1 MKHCPECNK
10 NYADATLSF
19 CLQDGA
25 PLIFGAAEEEPST
38 AILGTSDTGEQATK
52 TFDQDSTTGQRPS
65 QRVVRIASNRNSLI
79 AGVIGIIVVTA
90 LGVGGYFYY
99 GRGPSKQIDSI
110 AVLPFANASGD
121 KDSEFLG
128 EGISETLINTFTKI
142 PGLKVAARTTAFRYR
157 GREGEPQTIGR
168 ELGVGVV
175 LAGSLLQRGDDLNV
189 QVDLVSTSDGVQIWG
204 NRYSGRS
211 SDIVNIQ
218 QRIATDVSEHLRLN
232 LTGAQ
237 AQQVS
242 RTYTKDPDAYQL
254 YLRGRY
260 LWTKRT
266 PESIRKAI
274 EYFEQAIAKDPGFAR
289 AYSGLADAYVV
300 PGGAF
305 APAEAM
311 PKAKAAAL
319 RALELDDTL
328 AEAHNSL
335 ARVLQV
341 YDWNRAEAEKEY
353 KRALALDPRYPVAHQ
368 WYGGFLEKAG
378 SFNESIS
385 ERKLALELDPLSAA
399 TNFDLGQGYYFSRD
413 YDQAI
418 VQFQR
423 TLELEEHFS
432 AARNYLLVALVHK
445 GRQADA
451 LAKLATIP
459 NFPPVPSIGHV
470 GYVYGVTGRI
480 KDARNM
486 LAELKRLREQ
496 QYISPSDI
504 AMIHVGLGEKD
515 EAIAWLEKGYDERA
529 YAMQNLK
536 VEPNWDSL
544 RDDPRFQE
552 LIRKVGLPV

>member
-1 MKHCPECNK
+1 MKHCPECNR
-10 NYADATLSF
+10 NYADPTLSF

-25 PLIFGAAEEEPST
+25 PLIFGAAADEAPTALLTGDRPGEAATRTLEPAPTSPPPAALVAT
-38 AILGTSDTGEQATK
+38 NRRSIVVGVLGIL
-52 TFDQDSTTGQRPS
+52 
-65 QRVVRIASNRNSLI
+65 L
-79 AGVIGIIVVTA
+79 VTA
-90 LGVGGYFYY
+90 LGLGSYLYY
-99 GRGPSKQIDSI
+99 GRGSSKQIDSI
-110 AVLPFANASGD
+110 AVLPFANATGD
-121 KDSEFLG
+121 KDAEFLG
-128 EGISETLINTFTKI
+128 DGISETLINTFTKI

-175 LAGSLLQRGDDLNV
+175 LAGTLLQRGDDLSV
-189 QVDLVSTSDGVQIWG
+189 QVDLVSTTDGVQIWG

-232 LTGAQ
+232 LNGTQ

-242 RTYTKDPDAYQL
+242 KAYTKDPDAYQL
-254 YLRGRY
+254 YLRGRH

-274 EYFEQAIAKDPGFAR
+274 EYFNQAIEKDPGFAR

-311 PKAKAAAL
+311 PKAKVAAL
-319 RALELDDTL
+319 RALEIDGTL

-353 KRALALDPRYPVAHQ
+353 KKALALDPHYPVAHQ

-378 SFNESIS
+378 NFNDSIS
-385 ERKLALELDPLSAA
+385 ERKRALELDPLSAA
-399 TNFDLGQGYYFSRD
+399 TNFDLAQAYYWSRD

-418 VQFQR
+418 VQFQK

-432 AARNYLLVALVHK
+432 AASNYLLGAYVQK
-445 GRQADA
+445 GRHADA
-451 LAKLATIP
+451 LAKLGTIT
-459 NFPPVPSIGHV
+459 NFPPVPSIGLV
-470 GYVYGVTGRI
+470 GYVYGVTGRT
-480 KDARNM
+480 KEARNM
-486 LAELKRLREQ
+486 LAELIRLRGQ
-496 QYISPSDI
+496 QYISPVDI

-515 EAIAWLEKGYDERA
+515 EAVKWLEKGYEERA

-536 VEPNWDSL
+536 IEPSWDGL
-544 RDDPRFQE
+544 RDDPRFAD
-552 LIRKVGLPV
+552 LVRRVGLSN